1 MGRAVFQPQTEE
13 GRWHFLTI
21 PRSRRNCAALGGPA
35 RPSASSEIPVL
46 FPLLPLGMQQLQG
59 SCCGLP

>member
-1 MGRAVFQPQTEE
+1 MALSHHPPEQEE
-13 GRWHFLTI
+13 PCCPGW
-21 PRSRRNCAALGGPA
+21 
-35 RPSASSEIPVL
+35 PSQAISLSEIPVL